1 MDQRQFHRKRNT
13 EALKKAL
20 ADGLLVVNTDTGE
33 IRNKSGKVL
42 KQTIEYYGYPSVYMR
57 VDGVA
62 HKFYV
67 HKVVWLAAGNELEKD
82 KQLDH
87 IDRNR
92 ANASIDNLRLL
103 SPAENLARRQF
114 KEKQEL
120 AF

>member
-1 MDQRQFHRKRNT
+1 MDHRQFHRRRNT

-42 KQTIEYYGYPSVYMR
+42 KQTIEYYGYPSIYMR

-67 HKVVWLAAGNELEKD
+67 HKVVWLAAGNEIEEY
-82 KQLDH
+82 KQIDH
-87 IDRNR
+87 IDMDRT
-92 ANASIDNLRLL
+92 NASINNLRLL
-103 SPAENLARRQF
+103 SPSENLARRQF
-114 KEKQEL
+114 GKTEL